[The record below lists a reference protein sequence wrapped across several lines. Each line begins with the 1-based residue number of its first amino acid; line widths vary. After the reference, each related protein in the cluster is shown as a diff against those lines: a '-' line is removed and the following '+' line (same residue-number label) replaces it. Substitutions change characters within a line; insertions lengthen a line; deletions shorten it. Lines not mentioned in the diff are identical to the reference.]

1 MNVYHVVGVSLG
13 ETPKP
18 LTQTEYPNWNQN
30 LNPHAPCLNSPNPV
44 YVESNKYSVH
54 PFPIAAFGIAESGRS
69 RRKGA

>member
-13 ETPKP
+13 ATPKWF
-18 LTQTEYPNWNQN
+18 TQTKYRSWNQN

-44 YVESNKYSVH
+44 YVESHKYSAH

-69 RRKGA
+69 RRKDA